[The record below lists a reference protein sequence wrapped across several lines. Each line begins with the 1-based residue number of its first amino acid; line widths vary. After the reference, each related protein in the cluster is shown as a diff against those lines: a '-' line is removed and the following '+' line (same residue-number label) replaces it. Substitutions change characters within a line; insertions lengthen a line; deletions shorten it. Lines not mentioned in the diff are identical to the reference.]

1 MLKPKA
7 IQQVLKQAT
16 SGGVR
21 ATLLLN
27 SEGSP
32 ISFVAETDREAR
44 IYAAIAS
51 NVWTTFE
58 KGTKSMTQ
66 DDGVRFLVVEC
77 EEGTL
82 ALTTVSKM
90 MLCLVAKPE
99 VGIAILKA
107 KSDALVRHL
116 EEPLTNVMT
125 NVS

>member
-1 MLKPKA
+1 
-7 IQQVLKQAT
+7 
-16 SGGVR
+16 
-21 ATLLLN
+21 
-27 SEGSP
+27 SP

-51 NVWTTFE
+51 NVWSTFD
-58 KGTKSMTQ
+58 KGTKNMTQ

-107 KSDALVRHL
+107 KSDALVKHL
-116 EEPLTNVMT
+116 EEPLANV
-125 NVS
+125 